1 MPMSSSRL
9 IVPLG
14 RPITKQFMCFTA
26 IGAVGTA
33 AHYAIL
39 VALVH
44 MLAADPVAASI
55 GGFVAGA
62 FVNYFAN
69 YHVTFQSKKRHE
81 EAFIKFLS
89 VALLGLGL
97 NTLIM
102 AFATNLV
109 GLHYLISQV
118 IATGMVLVW
127 NFVGNRFWT
136 FREATCAKP
145 RL

>member
-1 MPMSSSRL
+1 MPISSQHL

-14 RPITKQFMCFTA
+14 RPMTKQFMCFTA
-26 IGAVGTA
+26 MGAVSTA

-44 MLAADPVAASI
+44 MMAADPVAASI

-62 FVNYFAN
+62 FVNYVAN

-81 EAFIKFLS
+81 EAIIKFLS

-109 GLHYLISQV
+109 GL
-118 IATGMVLVW
+118 AAAPTGRRTGQSARSTKVARRVHFST
-127 NFVGNRFWT
+127 N
-136 FREATCAKP
+136 C
-145 RL
+145 

>member
-1 MPMSSSRL
+1 MAISSPRL
-9 IVPLG
+9 LVPLG
-14 RPITKQFMCFTA
+14 RPITKQFMCFAA

-39 VALVH
+39 LALVH
-44 MLAADPVAASI
+44 RLAADPVAASI

-62 FVNYFAN
+62 FVNYVAN

-81 EAFIKFLS
+81 EAIIKFFS
-89 VALLGLGL
+89 VALLGLIL

-118 IATGMVLVW
+118 LATGMVLVW
-127 NFVGNRFWT
+127 NFAGNRFWT